1 MTISP
6 IYQYYLVALE
16 VPTIQGISNSQLLH
30 GELVN
35 MLCLEIKAPQTSLK
49 THLSPI
55 TTNPFTVK
63 YRRYWPS
70 SSSLKHNRHFSVF
83 YSLPCAHHE
92 IHLWF
97 SRVQE
102 LQRLGAALVPCPL
115 PVFFTSA
122 PCRREVTLEF
132 SAQAKQR
139 LHSPETQ
146 PPPQHRHSTFPWQQ
160 PFDGP
165 CPGEIDNL
173 PLFSSSSQH
182 TWEAESNQSPPQNG
196 KQRQRQ
202 ESPNIL
208 QKFCYT
214 DRTLYVKIPN

>member
-1 MTISP
+1 MRQSWGMRPMSVPGEKLGPSTAERGVWAGPALARLNSDHQS
-6 IYQYYLVALE
+6 YLSVLLVALE
-16 VPTIQGISNSQLLH
+16 VPTIQDISNSQLLH

-49 THLSPI
+49 THLNPI

-115 PVFFTSA
+115 PVFFHI
-122 PCRREVTLEF
+122 CTL
-132 SAQAKQR
+132 
-139 LHSPETQ
+139 
-146 PPPQHRHSTFPWQQ
+146 
-160 PFDGP
+160 
-165 CPGEIDNL
+165 
-173 PLFSSSSQH
+173 
-182 TWEAESNQSPPQNG
+182 
-196 KQRQRQ
+196 Q
-202 ESPNIL
+202 ERGNA
-208 QKFCYT
+208 
-214 DRTLYVKIPN
+214 